1 MDTKKKP
8 IHQTSRE
15 GYGFLLLSVVLAI
28 YSLELHEASH
38 AKWKMSA
45 YLFPLVLSVFL
56 FLLSLTLLQEGRK
69 EGKDQKGEPLMD
81 FDPKHTNPCLDTAID
96 PLIHGKHKGLD
107 VSQKQSIKSVFAS
120 LMQQPWKDTLVFALI
135 TLLYIM
141 SIAVVGFVVATTL
154 FLALSFV
161 YLKERRTWLVLVL
174 SLSFPLVVYVLFGM
188 LLHVM
193 LP

>member
-15 GYGFLLLSVVLAI
+15 GYAFLLLSVALAI
-28 YSLELHEASH
+28 YSLVLHMDSN
-38 AKWKMSA
+38 AKWKMSP

-56 FLLSLTLLQEGRK
+56 FILSLTLLQEGKK
-69 EGKDQKGEPLMD
+69 ECKDQRGEDLMD
-81 FDPKHTNPCLDTAID
+81 FDPKNANPSLDTAID

-107 VSQKQSIKSVFAS
+107 VSQKQSIKLVFAS
-120 LMQQPWKDTLVFALI
+120 LMQQPWKDSLVFALI
-135 TLLYIM
+135 TALYIM
-141 SIAVVGFVVATTL
+141 SIALVGFVVATTL

-161 YLKERRTWLVLVL
+161 YLKERRKWLLLVL